1 MKKMA
6 ESEKSKMAPNES
18 ERLLHTPIQSGNVKW
33 FSLQHKLSNSQTKEI
48 MYNRA
53 WQRNPI
59 REKSNWCDGKIS
71 LVFAKNVH
79 LAGWLNLTCTYRILM
94 ICRRR
99 LGWTC
104 PSVRWVS
111 RAYFPFSVHLTSS
124 CQLILILQL
133 GFFGLHYYLS
143 WATILIGTDM
153 ESSVQSLFFGM
164 QLVNYLTAKLVLV
177 SNLNERFWGMI
188 TPFPLQFLLLTLN
201 WFPHL
206 SWLTLFWL
214 PLIWFKIIGDSE
226 LLLLLLI
233 SLCNKTFN
241 MNPRFTIFNI
251 SLITC

>member
-1 MKKMA
+1 MFNKAHNENCKQLEQEMKKMA

-111 RAYFPFSVHLTSS
+111 RAYFPFSVYWTSS
-124 CQLILILQL
+124 CNWFWYCI
-133 GFFGLHYYLS
+133 S
-143 WATILIGTDM
+143 V
-153 ESSVQSLFFGM
+153 SSVYIIIYHEL
-164 QLVNYLTAKLVLV
+164 
-177 SNLNERFWGMI
+177 
-188 TPFPLQFLLLTLN
+188 PFLLEQ
-201 WFPHL
+201 
-206 SWLTLFWL
+206 
-214 PLIWFKIIGDSE
+214 IWSRQYNPC
-226 LLLLLLI
+226 
-233 SLCNKTFN
+233 SLVCN
-241 MNPRFTIFNI
+241 
-251 SLITC
+251 L

>member
-1 MKKMA
+1 MA
-6 ESEKSKMAPNES
+6 
-18 ERLLHTPIQSGNVKW
+18 
-33 FSLQHKLSNSQTKEI
+33 
-48 MYNRA
+48 
-53 WQRNPI
+53 
-59 REKSNWCDGKIS
+59 EKSNSCDGKIS

-79 LAGWLNLTCTYRILM
+79 LAGWLNLTCKYRILM
-94 ICRRR
+94 ICCRL

-188 TPFPLQFLLLTLN
+188 IPFPLQFLSSLWIDSHISHDWLCFDCPSYDLRLLVIAN
-201 WFPHL
+201 CF
-206 SWLTLFWL
+206 F
-214 PLIWFKIIGDSE
+214 FY
-226 LLLLLLI
+226 
-233 SLCNKTFN
+233 
-241 MNPRFTIFNI
+241 
-251 SLITC
+251 